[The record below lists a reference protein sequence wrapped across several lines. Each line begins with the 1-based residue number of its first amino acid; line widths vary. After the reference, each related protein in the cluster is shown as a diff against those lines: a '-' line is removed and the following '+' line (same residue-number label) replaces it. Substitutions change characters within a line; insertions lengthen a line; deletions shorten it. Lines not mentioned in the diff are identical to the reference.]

1 MLERTRRGWP
11 LITRVLAVML
21 AGVLAV
27 QLANFALLQIVPLP
41 QPPLFTVSQVA
52 GALRQGRAVDG
63 AFRFSTQTDPAA
75 TRSGRAI
82 GLAPA
87 LAHELYVGV
96 DAVRLTF
103 VDPPY
108 LRGPGPPRGPRPG
121 GPEIRHEGPGS
132 LLVGDFTAALRRPD
146 GRWIAVQP
154 VRSGMGT
161 WRLRLVFWLVVA
173 LATVAPFAWL
183 LARWVTRPVARFA
196 DAADR
201 IGRNPRTL
209 PLEVR
214 GPAEIIDAAQ
224 ALNTMQERLNRYV
237 DDRTVMI
244 GAIAHDL
251 RTPLM
256 RLALRLERA
265 PVELRRGVERDV
277 ADMQAMIAAATDY
290 VRGTTRTDTRRRL
303 DLRSLAET
311 VVDELVDRGE
321 RASVTPG
328 EPVVVEGD
336 PVGLRAVIDNL
347 VANAIRYAGDAE
359 ITVTEDG
366 RSAVLEVRDH
376 GPGLPTADLERV
388 FEPFFR
394 GEQSRNR
401 ETGGMGLGLASV
413 RGVVHQ
419 HGGEARI
426 ANHPDGGL
434 VAKVSLPLGRA

>member
-1 MLERTRRGWP
+1 MPERTRRGWP
-11 LITRVLAVML
+11 MVTRVLAVML

-27 QLANFALLQIVPLP
+27 QLANFAVLQIVPMP
-41 QPPLFTVSQVA
+41 QPPMFTVAQVA
-52 GALRQGRAVDG
+52 GALRQSRATG
-63 AFRFSTQTDPAA
+63 EEFRFSTPVNPAA
-75 TRSGRAI
+75 TQAGRAV

-87 LAHELYVGV
+87 LAREIDVGV

-103 VDPPY
+103 VDPPR
-108 LRGPGPPRGPRPG
+108 LGGPGPPQGPHPG
-121 GPEIRHEGPGS
+121 APEIRQEGPGS
-132 LLVGDFTAALRRPD
+132 LLVGDFTAALRQPD
-146 GRWIAVQP
+146 GRWVAVQP
-154 VRSGMGT
+154 VRSGMGA
-161 WRLRLVFWLVVA
+161 WRLRLLFWLLVA
-173 LATVAPFAWL
+173 IVTVAPFAWL
-183 LARWVTRPVARFA
+183 MARWVTRPVARFA

-201 IGRNPRTL
+201 IGRNPRTP
-209 PLEVR
+209 PLAVR
-214 GPAEIIDAAQ
+214 GPSEIMDAAH

-256 RLALRLERA
+256 RLALRLDRA
-265 PVELRRGVERDV
+265 PVDLQRGVARDV

-311 VVDELVDRGE
+311 VVDDLADQGA
-321 RASVTPG
+321 RAIVAPG
-328 EPVVVEGD
+328 DPVVVEGD
-336 PVGLRAVIDNL
+336 PVALRAMIDNL

-359 ITVTEDG
+359 VSVMQDG
-366 RSAVLEVRDH
+366 RSALLKVRDH

-419 HGGEARI
+419 HGGEAHI
-426 ANHPDGGL
+426 VNHPDGGL
-434 VAKVSLPLGRA
+434 LVRVSLPL